1 MSHATALQQCVSEY
15 CVGKLADSL
24 KLIEKCLRLLT
35 LEQIWHR
42 PNAVSNSVGVL
53 ALHLT
58 GNVNQWINK
67 TLGGDDFARD
77 RPAEFNQR
85 DPLPTEELIANLN
98 QAVARASDVVRGLS
112 VEQMTTPVTVQGYTV
127 SGVAAVIHV
136 VEHFSLHTGQIIYAT
151 KILLDTD
158 LSEYDEQGR
167 RKDGRTSGVP

>member
-1 MSHATALQQCVSEY
+1 MSHATALQECVSEY

-24 KLIEKCLRLLT
+24 KLIKKSLRLLT
-35 LEQIWHR
+35 VEQIWHR
-42 PNAVSNSVGVL
+42 PNAVSNSIGVL

-67 TLGGDDFARD
+67 TLGGDDFERD
-77 RPAEFNQR
+77 RPAEFARR
-85 DPLPTEELIANLN
+85 DPLPTEELIGNL
-98 QAVARASDVVRGLS
+98 QRTLSRAGDVIRDLTS
-112 VEQMTTPVTVQGYTV
+112 EQMTTPVTVQGYTV

>member
-1 MSHATALQQCVSEY
+1 MQPDNLLRDCVADY

-35 LEQIWHR
+35 VEQVWHR
-42 PNAVSNSVGVL
+42 PNDVSNSIGVL
-53 ALHLT
+53 TVHLT

-67 TLGGDDFARD
+67 TLGGDPFDRD
-77 RPAEFNQR
+77 RPAEFARR
-85 DPLPTEELIANLN
+85 DPLPSDEILAKLQQTVSRSCDVIRELPL
-98 QAVARASDVVRGLS
+98 DKLTG
-112 VEQMTTPVTVQGYTV
+112 PVTVQGYTV
-127 SGVAAVIHV
+127 SGVGAVIHV

-151 KILLDTD
+151 KILIDKD